1 MFVDTADNRLLFFVP
16 PSGDDEQIRG
26 HPGCWFE
33 ACLIQPSS
41 TLKAITHLEVF
52 ALFESSRR
60 LQRRLVFTTD
70 YRLCLK
76 SLSPSV
82 EDRDR
87 PPDHDFRFCAGN
99 FFGGMFTVD
108 GKLERRPGV
117 GSLSSAGVASLTIRR
132 NRTKP
137 PLSQKLDLDNAEAEW
152 RVEEYVEPEALEG
165 LLPDALIQ
173 QFYFWR
179 TSPTQ
184 LRGYDMQAP
193 AGQQFAF
200 ESIVVRFVWD
210 EGAEGAG
217 HRRRC
222 RALVQRLQAMRL
234 ESDTPGRLTLKHI
247 DSISSV
253 SDFAR
258 KNSGSSSPKKP
269 QLKRSD
275 SLSSNVEA
283 ALKHMDSMSSAAQET
298 ESGVRH
304 VIDHSTCAL
313 TTVILSLLVFIADP
327 PPNCDFS
334 EMQPLGR
341 NEWRDDSG
349 QYDSE
354 NWFI

>member
-1 MFVDTADNRLLFFVP
+1 MFVNTTDNRLLFFVP

-41 TLKAITHLEVF
+41 TLKATTHLEVF

-82 EDRDR
+82 ADRDR

-132 NRTKP
+132 NRSKP
-137 PLSQKLDLDNAEAEW
+137 PLSQQLDLNAEAEW
-152 RVEEYVEPEALEG
+152 RVEEYVEPAALEG
-165 LLPDALIQ
+165 LLPEALVQ
-173 QFYFWR
+173 QFHFWR

-184 LRGYDMQAP
+184 LRGYDTQAA

-210 EGAEGAG
+210 KAAEGAG
-217 HRRRC
+217 QKRGC
-222 RALVQRLQAMRL
+222 RALVQRLRAMRL
-234 ESDTPGRLTLKHI
+234 ESDTPGRSTLKRI
-247 DSISSV
+247 DSISSI

-258 KNSGSSSPKKP
+258 KNSGSCSPKKP

-283 ALKHMDSMSSAAQET
+283 ALKHMDSMSSASQET
-298 ESGVRH
+298 QSEVRH
-304 VIDHSTCAL
+304 LMIEHMCSQQWFSCFHRRSSSHLSPIHPTC
-313 TTVILSLLVFIADP
+313 D
-327 PPNCDFS
+327 
-334 EMQPLGR
+334 
-341 NEWRDDSG
+341 
-349 QYDSE
+349 
-354 NWFI
+354 